1 MNMEKIEYKSVV
13 LPQTIMRRRKRK
25 ETAVDVI
32 QSEITKIL
40 NEQASSGWEFVSSE
54 IMKTFDRKGILG
66 APVEK
71 PFTVLIFKRPMAF
84 SHRNTIAE
92 PSLSRE

>member
-1 MNMEKIEYKSVV
+1 MDKIEYKSVV

-25 ETAVDVI
+25 ETAMDVI
-32 QSEITKIL
+32 ESEVTKIL

-71 PFTVLIFKRPMAF
+71 PFTVLMAF